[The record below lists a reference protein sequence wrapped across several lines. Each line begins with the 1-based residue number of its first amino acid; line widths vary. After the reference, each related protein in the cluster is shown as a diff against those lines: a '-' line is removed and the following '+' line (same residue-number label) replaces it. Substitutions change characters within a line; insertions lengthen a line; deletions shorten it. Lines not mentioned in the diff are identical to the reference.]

1 MEAARRGA
9 RCARAAQVR
18 VIGEPVPIARSQT
31 VVEEILR
38 RKEVLPNLR
47 VGHSPPGPPAGSAHA
62 QQKFQEH
69 L

>member
-47 VGHSPPGPPAGSAHA
+47 GPPGPPAGSAHA